1 MPVMRKMNLI
11 YVNFWTHL
19 GQSLVGLDRC
29 LMLDL
34 GVENTSDLCF
44 KRLCRCHVN
53 IQSLAD
59 KSYKAIRVFRKCNG

>member
-11 YVNFWTHL
+11 NVHFWTYL
-19 GQSLVGLDRC
+19 GQSRVSLDRC

-34 GVENTSDLCF
+34 GVENTTDLCF

-53 IQSLAD
+53 IKPLAD
-59 KSYKAIRVFRKCNG
+59 KSYKAIDVFRK